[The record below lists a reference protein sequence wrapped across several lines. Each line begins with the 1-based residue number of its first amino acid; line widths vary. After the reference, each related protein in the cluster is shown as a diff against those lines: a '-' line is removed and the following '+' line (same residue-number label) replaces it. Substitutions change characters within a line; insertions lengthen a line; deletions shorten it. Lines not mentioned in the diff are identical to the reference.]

1 MPPNPERTEETR
13 VRIIE
18 TAERLFALH
27 GIEGVSTRQIVVES
41 GQKNN
46 SAVTYH
52 FGTSKA
58 LIRAI
63 FKHRSAVIDAD
74 RAKLIAAMNNG
85 AGVQSLEDL
94 VVAIVAPVVRFM
106 ATQSPSYYMRF
117 TREAMQAMGRPALAA
132 TIAFVPAYRSVFM
145 RGLMLLDHI
154 PIPRKKNRLI
164 MVAEFYVQQLAS
176 WERMATMQDPGS
188 EEPVPTLTD
197 FASDVIETSIG
208 MLAAPEPKRSGLFHN
223 ILFGTKG

>member
-13 VRIIE
+13 TRIIE

-27 GIEGVSTRQIVVES
+27 GIEGVSTRQIVLES

-58 LIRAI
+58 LVKAI
-63 FKHRSAVIDAD
+63 FKHRSGVIDAD
-74 RAKLIAAMNNG
+74 RAQLIAAMNDG

-106 ATQSPSYYMRF
+106 TTQSPSYYMRF
-117 TREAMQAMGRPALAA
+117 TRGAMQSMGRPAIGA
-132 TIAFVPAYRSVFM
+132 TILFVPAYRSVFM
-145 RGLMLLDHI
+145 RGLLLLDHI
-154 PIPRKKNRLI
+154 PIPMKKNRLI
-164 MVAEFYVQQLAS
+164 MAAEFYVQQLAS
-176 WERMATMQDPGS
+176 WESMATAHDSDAQ
-188 EEPVPTLTD
+188 EPVPSLAD

-208 MLAAPEPKRSGLFHN
+208 MLAAPEPKRSGLFQQ
-223 ILFGTKG
+223 IFSSVKG